1 MEFRKI
7 MRINFLILLLVTVLI
22 SISCS
27 SSENAETAQDQESLS
42 GVLQS
47 TTVLIQ
53 TDETFSSSYISKQDM
68 DDCFIRRILSIK
80 CIERKVPLNIWP
92 EMEETLT
99 NYSNGGGKEQFCT
112 LNGFKHEPGVPFEIG
127 AKVEIISAAPNDC
140 QRTMLMRPGSPILK
154 LPTFLVKV
162 RVLDGKNK
170 GLEGW
175 TWDGA
180 VARD

>member
-1 MEFRKI
+1 
-7 MRINFLILLLVTVLI
+7 MRINFFILLLVTVLI

-27 SSENAETAQDQESLS
+27 SSENEDTSQNLAR

-53 TDETFSSSYISKQDM
+53 TSETFSLDHVNVSDLE
-68 DDCFIRRILSIK
+68 DCFIRRILSSK
-80 CIERKVPLNIWP
+80 CIEKKVPLNIWP

-127 AKVEIISAAPNDC
+127 AKVEIIALSSNDC
-140 QRTMLMRPGSPILK
+140 QRTMLMRPGNPILK

-162 RVLDGKNK
+162 RVLDGKDK

-175 TWDGA
+175 TWAGA
-180 VARD
+180 VKRD

>member
-1 MEFRKI
+1 MKVKLLFTFF
-7 MRINFLILLLVTVLI
+7 FLMLF

-27 SSENAETAQDQESLS
+27 SSENAETAQEQESLS

-53 TDETFSSSYISKQDM
+53 TSETFSLDHVNVSDLE
-68 DDCFIRRILSIK
+68 DCFIRRILSSK
-80 CIERKVPLNIWP
+80 CIEKKVPLNIWP

-99 NYSNGGGKEQFCT
+99 NYSNGGGKEQFCS
-112 LNGFKHEPGVPFEIG
+112 LNGFKHEPGIPFEIG
-127 AKVEIISAAPNDC
+127 AKVEIIAAPSNDC
-140 QRTMLMRPGSPILK
+140 QRTMLMRPGNPILK

>member
-1 MEFRKI
+1 MKVRFFGF
-7 MRINFLILLLVTVLI
+7 FLIVMLF

-27 SSENAETAQDQESLS
+27 SSENAETSQEQESLS

-47 TTVLIQ
+47 TTILIQ
-53 TDETFSSSYISKQDM
+53 TDETYSSSYISKQDS
-68 DDCFIRRILSIK
+68 DDCYIRRILSSK
-80 CIERKVPLNIWP
+80 CIERKVPLSIWP
-92 EMEETLT
+92 VMEETLS
-99 NYSNGGGKEQFCT
+99 NYSRSGGKEQFCK
-112 LNGFKHEPGVPFEIG
+112 LNEFNEEPGVPFEIG
-127 AKVEIISAAPNDC
+127 AKVEIIALSSNDC
-140 QRTMLMRPGSPILK
+140 RRTMLMRPGNPILK